1 MVKEFNLIYKIRT
14 SDIIELLLMPSPRN
28 SLAVTSGAIP
38 ATFNGG
44 NMLGVTWEAVI
55 RLPEN
60 GDQVRVRVVAPSHF
74 DARQLVRAQYHD
86 AEILFG
92 PVRVDLTRAV

>member
-1 MVKEFNLIYKIRT
+1 MPASAQTVATT
-14 SDIIELLLMPSPRN
+14 SRATVETEN
-28 SLAVTSGAIP
+28 GANMAGMTWV
-38 ATFNGG
+38 AT
-44 NMLGVTWEAVI
+44 I

-60 GDQVRVRVVAPSHF
+60 GDQVRVQVVAPTHF
-74 DARQLVRAQYHD
+74 DARQLIELQYDD

>member
-1 MVKEFNLIYKIRT
+1 MPASAQTVAAT
-14 SDIIELLLMPSPRN
+14 SRATVE
-28 SLAVTSGAIP
+28 TS
-38 ATFNGG
+38 NGG
-44 NMLGVTWEAVI
+44 NMAGVTWEATI

-60 GDQVRVRVVAPSHF
+60 GDQVRVQVVAPTQF
-74 DARQLVRAQYHD
+74 DARQLIELQYDD

>member
-1 MVKEFNLIYKIRT
+1 MPASAQTVAAT
-14 SDIIELLLMPSPRN
+14 SRATVE
-28 SLAVTSGAIP
+28 TSI
-38 ATFNGG
+38 GG
-44 NMLGVTWEAVI
+44 QMAGVTWEATI

-60 GDQVRVRVVAPSHF
+60 GDQVRVRVVAPTHF
-74 DARQLVRAQYHD
+74 AARQLIELEYD